1 VASGKASRR
10 PVKVGAHADIER
22 QLGAPPLRQSETP
35 DDDFGLPP
43 GYKNPYQEH
52 REAQANERRVQRD
65 SATRPPSSKS
75 RAAGAR
81 RPSSRSGRSGSRSR
95 PSSPSL
101 TNPTGG
107 RLPIGFDGEGIAG
120 AFFGMVLYALG
131 VSVADYG
138 VSGPL
143 YWFKAKFMNIPAPA
157 KATTK

>member
-1 VASGKASRR
+1 MASGKASR

-22 QLGAPPLRQSETP
+22 QLGAPPLKQSETP

-43 GYKNPYQEH
+43 GYVNPYTEH
-52 REAQANERRVQRD
+52 RTAQANERRLQRD
-65 SATRPPSSKS
+65 SARTPPSTPAARPPSS
-75 RAAGAR
+75 RNA
-81 RPSSRSGRSGSRSR
+81 PSASPSR

-120 AFFGMVLYALG
+120 AFFGMVLYALV

-138 VSGPL
+138 ASGPL

-157 KATTK
+157 KGTA